1 MIVVITH
8 FVKEFL
14 NSENWSTRSLILLR
28 NSLRIL
34 DKFLVFVHFSS
45 RENCLKI
52 RNLSKFLKVFLNKM
66 SDHDD
71 HSLKDLIS
79 LKLRVTRNWTFFTSR
94 DETSLNFRVLD
105 FPKDRKYAQ
114 TEFRTS
120 EWDVWRQKLRNRFSS
135 HRTASIDLELFSA
148 QYEISQKKVFGELE
162 NGADVSWVK
171 KK

>member
-1 MIVVITH
+1 MVTITN
-8 FVKEFL
+8 FVKE
-14 NSENWSTRSLILLR
+14 ILKEFGEIPCFCPIFKSRKLSQ
-28 NSLRIL
+28 N
-34 DKFLVFVHFSS
+34 KEFVQ
-45 RENCLKI
+45 I
-52 RNLSKFLKVFLNKM
+52 PKVFLNKM

-94 DETSLNFRVLD
+94 DQTSLNFRVLD

-120 EWDVWRQKLRNRFSS
+120 EWDGWRQKLRNRFSS

-162 NGADVSWVK
+162 NGADVSWMK